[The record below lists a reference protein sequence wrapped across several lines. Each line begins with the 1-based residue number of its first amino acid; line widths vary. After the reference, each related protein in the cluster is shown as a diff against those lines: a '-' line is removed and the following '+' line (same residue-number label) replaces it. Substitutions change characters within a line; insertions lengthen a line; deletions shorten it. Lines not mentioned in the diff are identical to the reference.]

1 MSRIENNVA
10 SQIPEQLVELQASQ
24 QSQAELLAQKQ
35 NAVCSFEGQRSFDTG
50 YSIDNLNAKPTAQGT
65 DQMKQAAVMG
75 LWTALAGDNA
85 AGVQVDDAAQ
95 AILSEVKPTPPDT
108 SKPTE
113 YVNYASTIKGVSAK
127 DAFEYFKK
135 HPTEWFG
142 AAGITLHPP
151 VKELKDG
158 ARVGLTEPGI
168 TPPVMAPIEVHI
180 DEASRTVSITTLD
193 GHPLRGVN
201 QFSFEENAKG
211 DCEMRQSSAFQLSS
225 FASEQGSTVMS
236 KLAQKGVPGLQ
247 DAIERQHQIWE
258 RAHANVADQA
268 PRK

>member
-1 MSRIENNVA
+1 MSRIESNVA
-10 SQIPEQLVELQASQ
+10 SQIPEQLESSQSSQ
-24 QSQAELLAQKQ
+24 QSQSASQKQ
-35 NAVCSFEGQRSFDTG
+35 NAVCSFESQRSFDTG
-50 YSIDNLNAKPTAQGT
+50 YSIDNSNAKPTAQGSALE
-65 DQMKQAAVMG
+65 QMKQAAG
-75 LWTALAGDNA
+75 LTAWTQVAGEKAL
-85 AGVQVDDAAQ
+85 GVPIDGVVAR
-95 AILSEVKPTPPDT
+95 LLTEVKPTPPDN

-201 QFSFEENAKG
+201 QFSFEENATG

-225 FASEQGSTVMS
+225 FASEQGSAAMS
-236 KLAQKGVPGLQ
+236 KLAKAGMPGVQ